1 MNNDNN
7 IDFKDLWKKQSVS
20 QPDLTDFLARLSKF
34 KKAALRSLWMINIL
48 LSVTS
53 VFIVFIWIY
62 YQPQF
67 VSTKIGI
74 VLTILAMVVYVFVY
88 NKLMSDYKNI
98 DAAQANQE
106 YLQKLISIKKKQQF
120 LQTKMM
126 SFYFIV
132 LTVGICLYM
141 YEYAS
146 RMSALG
152 ASLTYGITLLWML
165 FNWFYI
171 RPKQIKK
178 QQEKINTLIEKFE
191 EVNNQLNA

>member
-20 QPDLTDFLARLSKF
+20 QPDLTDLLARLSKF
-34 KKAALRSLWMINIL
+34 KKAALRSLWIINIL

-53 VFIVFIWIY
+53 AFIVFIWIY

-88 NKLMSDYKNI
+88 NKLMGDYKNI
-98 DAAQANQE
+98 DATQPNQE

-126 SFYFIV
+126 SFYFIA
-132 LTVGICLYM
+132 LTLGICLYM

-152 ASLTYGITLLWML
+152 ASLTYGITLLWMM

-191 EVNNQLNA
+191 EVNNQLKA

>member
-1 MNNDNN
+1 MDNDNN

-20 QPDLTDFLARLSKF
+20 QPDITDLLARVGKF
-34 KKAALRSLWMINIL
+34 KKAALRSLWISNIL
-48 LSVTS
+48 LCLTS
-53 VFIVFIWIY
+53 TFIIFVWVY

-67 VSTKIGI
+67 ISTKIGI
-74 VLTILAMVVYVFVY
+74 VLVILAMAIYLLVY
-88 NKLMSDYKNI
+88 NKLLENYKNI
-98 DAAQANQE
+98 DATATNQE

-126 SFYFIV
+126 SLYFLL
-132 LTVGICLYM
+132 LTAGICLYM

-152 ASLTYGITLLWML
+152 ASLTYGITLLWIL

-171 RPKQIKK
+171 RPKQTRK
-178 QQEKINTLIEKFE
+178 QQEKINSLIEKFE
-191 EVNNQLNA
+191 EINNQFES